1 MKQIQFLSVISLL
14 LVSTVALGQQKVE
27 SKFGKGVYVVAND
40 SSFSMKFNARVQ
52 SLLLFEAPAGSD
64 NLMDD
69 MTSNWLIRRSRLKFS
84 GFAYSPKLKYKIELG
99 LSNRDHGGE
108 NIHTNNTSN
117 LILDAFIRYNFYKNM
132 EVWIGQTK
140 LPGNRERVI
149 SSQKLQ
155 FVDRSLVN
163 SRYNI
168 DRDMGIQFRNKF
180 NIGSI
185 ATRQALAISQGE
197 GRNRTNKKDPNPDN
211 GFEYTGRLEVLP
223 LGEFTGKGDYFS
235 SDLKREETPKISLG
249 ITYDINQNAA
259 RTGGN
264 LGSYIEN
271 DNGVDYENLA
281 TLNTILADVM
291 VKYKGF
297 SLMGEFADKTM
308 DKNRSYDTTDI
319 LNDSGEVVETTYSI
333 LNNYYTGTGITVQAG
348 YLLKNNLE
356 PAIRYTTIAPELLT
370 GDIADQS
377 RDLQEMITFGL
388 SRYVVG
394 HSLKIQTDFS
404 IINET
409 EQGQLTNNE
418 SSKEYMFR
426 FQVEMAF

>member
-1 MKQIQFLSVISLL
+1 MKQVQVFLISLL

-52 SLLLFEAPAGSD
+52 SLLMFEAPAGSD

-84 GFAYSPKLKYKIELG
+84 GFAYSPKVKYKIELG

-117 LILDAFIRYNFYKNM
+117 LILDAFVRWNFYKNM

-197 GRNRTNKKDPNPDN
+197 GRNRTNKKDPNPAN
-211 GFEYTGRLEVLP
+211 GFEYTGRVEVLP
-223 LGEFTGKGDYFS
+223 FGDFTGKGDYFS
-235 SDLKREETPKISLG
+235 SDLKREETPKASIG
-249 ITYDINQNAA
+249 VTYDMNMNAA

-264 LGSYIEN
+264 LGSYIQDSN
-271 DNGVDYENLA
+271 DLVIDSALCN
-281 TLNTILADVM
+281 LNTILADVM
-291 VKYKGF
+291 FKYKGF
-297 SLMGEFADKTM
+297 SLLSEYANKTLDGE
-308 DKNRSYDTTDI
+308 RI
-319 LNDSGEVVETTYSI
+319 VVEEFDEFGNVISSSI
-333 LNNYYTGTGITVQAG
+333 LNNYYTGTGLTVQAG
-348 YLLKNNLE
+348 YLLENNLE
-356 PAIRYTTIAPELLT
+356 PAIRYTTITPELES
-370 GDIADQS
+370 G
-377 RDLQEMITFGL
+377 RDLQEMITLGL
-388 SRYVVG
+388 SRYIVG

-404 IINET
+404 LITET
-409 EQGQLTNNE
+409 DQVTNE
-418 SSKEYMFR
+418 SDKEYMFR

>member
-1 MKQIQFLSVISLL
+1 MKQVQFFLTISIL
-14 LVSTVALGQQKVE
+14 LVSSVALGQQKVE

-52 SLLLFEAPAGSD
+52 SLLLFEAPVGSQD
-64 NLMDD
+64 LMGD

-84 GFAYSPKLKYKIELG
+84 GFAYSPKVKYKIELG

-117 LILDAFIRYNFYKNM
+117 LILDAFVSWNFYNNM
-132 EVWIGQTK
+132 EIWIGQTK

-185 ATRQALAISQGE
+185 ATRQAFAISQGE
-197 GRNRTNKKDPNPDN
+197 GRNRTNKKDPNPAN
-211 GFEYTGRLEVLP
+211 GFEYTARLEVLP
-223 LGEFTGKGDYFS
+223 FGDFTGKGDYFS
-235 SDLKREETPKISLG
+235 SDLKREETPKVSFG
-249 ITYDINQNAA
+249 ITYDINKNAA

-264 LGSYIEN
+264 LGSYIE
-271 DNGVDYENLA
+271 DANGVNDTALA
-281 TLNTILADVM
+281 TLNTVLADVM
-291 VKYKGF
+291 FKYKGF
-297 SLMGEFADKTM
+297 SILSEYANKTM
-308 DKNRSYDTTDI
+308 DGERIVDEATGDI
-319 LNDSGEVVETTYSI
+319 I
-333 LNNYYTGTGITVQAG
+333 NNYYTGTGITFQAG
-348 YLLKNNLE
+348 YLLPNNLE
-356 PAIRYTTIAPELLT
+356 PAFRYTTITPELAS
-370 GDIADQS
+370 G
-377 RDLQEMITFGL
+377 RDHQEMYTLGL
-388 SRYVVG
+388 SRYIVG

-404 IINET
+404 LLTET
-409 EQGQLTNNE
+409 DQNSGDE
-418 SSKEYMFR
+418 SSEFLFR

>member
-1 MKQIQFLSVISLL
+1 MKQIKFSLVIFLL

-27 SKFGKGVYVVAND
+27 SKFGKGVYVIAND

-52 SLLLFEAPAGSD
+52 SLLQFEVAAGSE
-64 NLMDD
+64 NIMDD

-84 GFAYSPKLKYKIELG
+84 GFAYSPKIKYKIELG

-117 LILDAFIRYNFYKNM
+117 LILDAFVRWNFYKNM

-197 GRNRTNKKDPNPDN
+197 GRNRTNKKDPNPAN
-211 GFEYTGRLEVLP
+211 GFEYTGRVEVLP
-223 LGEFTGKGDYFS
+223 FGDFTGKGDYFS
-235 SDLKREETPKISLG
+235 SDLKREETPKLSIG
-249 ITYDINQNAA
+249 VTYDINQNAA

-271 DNGVDYENLA
+271 ENGVDYEHLA

-291 VKYKGF
+291 FKYQGF
-297 SLMGEFADKTM
+297 SLLTEFAEKTM
-308 DKNRSYDTTDI
+308 DRNRTYEIIQTANS
-319 LNDSGEVVETTYSI
+319 TTYNI
-333 LNNYYTGTGITVQAG
+333 FNNYYTGTGLTVQAG

-370 GDIADQS
+370 GDIANQS

-409 EQGQLTNNE
+409 DQLTEE

>member
-1 MKQIQFLSVISLL
+1 MKKLNLL
-14 LVSTVALGQQKVE
+14 LVITLLLASTVAFGQQKVE
-27 SKFGKGVYVVAND
+27 SKFGKGIYVVAND

-52 SLLLFEAPAGSD
+52 SLLLFEAPVGSE

-108 NIHTNNTSN
+108 SIHTDNTSN
-117 LILDAFIRYNFYKNM
+117 LILDAFVNWNFYKNM

-197 GRNRTNKKDPNPDN
+197 GRNRTNKKDPNPAN
-211 GFEYTGRLEVLP
+211 GFEYTGRIEVLP
-223 LGEFTGKGDYFS
+223 FGDFTGKGDYFS

-249 ITYDINQNAA
+249 VTYDVNMKAA
-259 RTGGN
+259 RIGGN
-264 LGSYIEN
+264 LGSYIEDEN
-271 DNGVDYENLA
+271 DLVIESALCN
-281 TLNTILADVM
+281 LNTILADVLI
-291 VKYKGF
+291 KYKGF
-297 SLMGEFADKTM
+297 SLLSEYANKVLDGERIYEDG
-308 DKNRSYDTTDI
+308 NI
-319 LNDSGEVVETTYSI
+319 I
-333 LNNYYTGTGITVQAG
+333 NNYYTGTGLTVQAG
-348 YLLKNNLE
+348 YLMENNLE
-356 PAIRYTTIAPELLT
+356 PAVRFTSISPDVESDQTTKS
-370 GDIADQS
+370 D

-388 SRYVVG
+388 SKYIVG

-404 IINET
+404 LVNFTDQHEDFEINSGT
-409 EQGQLTNNE
+409 SQ
-418 SSKEYMFR
+418 EYMFR

>member
-1 MKQIQFLSVISLL
+1 MKKIQFLLVISLL
-14 LVSTVALGQQKVE
+14 LLSTFALGQQKIE

-52 SLLLFEAPAGSD
+52 SLLMFEAPAGSE

-84 GFAYSPKLKYKIELG
+84 GFAYSPKVKYKIELG

-117 LILDAFIRYNFYKNM
+117 LILDAFVRWNFYKNM

-197 GRNRTNKKDPNPDN
+197 GRNRTNKKDPNPAN

-223 LGEFTGKGDYFS
+223 LGEFSGKGDYFS
-235 SDLKREETPKISLG
+235 SDLKREDTPKISIG
-249 ITYDINQNAA
+249 VTYDLNINAA

-264 LGSYIEN
+264 LGSYIEDEN
-271 DNGVDYENLA
+271 DLVINDALCN
-281 TLNTILADVM
+281 LNTVLADVF

-297 SLMGEFADKTM
+297 SLLSEYANKTL
-308 DKNRSYDTTDI
+308 DGDRIYNEDGDI
-319 LNDSGEVVETTYSI
+319 I
-333 LNNYYTGTGITVQAG
+333 NNYYTGTGITVQAG
-348 YLLKNNLE
+348 YLMENNLE
-356 PAIRYTTIAPELLT
+356 PAVRFTMITPEKESLR
-370 GDIADQS
+370 DI
-377 RDLQEMITFGL
+377 QEMITFGL
-388 SRYVVG
+388 SKYIVG

-404 IINET
+404 LINET
-409 EQGQLTNNE
+409 NQFTDD
-418 SSKEYMFR
+418 SSQEYMFR

>member
-1 MKQIQFLSVISLL
+1 MKQVQVFLISLL

-52 SLLLFEAPAGSD
+52 SLLMFEAPAGSD

-84 GFAYSPKLKYKIELG
+84 GFAYSPKVKYKIELG

-117 LILDAFIRYNFYKNM
+117 LILDAFVRWNFYKNM

-197 GRNRTNKKDPNPDN
+197 GRNRTNKKDPNPAN
-211 GFEYTGRLEVLP
+211 GFEYTGRVEVLP
-223 LGEFTGKGDYFS
+223 FGDFTGKGDYFS
-235 SDLKREETPKISLG
+235 SDLKREETPKASIG
-249 ITYDINQNAA
+249 VTYDMNMNAA

-264 LGSYIEN
+264 LGSYIQDSN
-271 DNGVDYENLA
+271 DLVIDSALCN
-281 TLNTILADVM
+281 LNTILADVM
-291 VKYKGF
+291 FKYKGF
-297 SLMGEFADKTM
+297 SLLSEYANKTLDGE
-308 DKNRSYDTTDI
+308 RI
-319 LNDSGEVVETTYSI
+319 VVEEFDEFGNVISSSI
-333 LNNYYTGTGITVQAG
+333 LNNYYTGTGLTVQAG
-348 YLLKNNLE
+348 YLLENNLE
-356 PAIRYTTIAPELLT
+356 PAIRYTTITPEMES
-370 GDIADQS
+370 G
-377 RDLQEMITFGL
+377 RDLQEMITLGL
-388 SRYVVG
+388 SRYIVG

-404 IINET
+404 LITET
-409 EQGQLTNNE
+409 DQVTNE
-418 SSKEYMFR
+418 SDKEYMFR

>member
-1 MKQIQFLSVISLL
+1 MKKIQFLLVISLFL
-14 LVSTVALGQQKVE
+14 LSTFALGQQKVE

-52 SLLLFEAPAGSD
+52 SLLMFEAPAGSE

-84 GFAYSPKLKYKIELG
+84 GFAYSPKVKYKIELG

-117 LILDAFIRYNFYKNM
+117 LILDAFVRWNFYKNM

-197 GRNRTNKKDPNPDN
+197 GRNRTNKKDPNPAN

-223 LGEFTGKGDYFS
+223 LGEFSGKGDYFS
-235 SDLKREETPKISLG
+235 SDLKREDTPKISIG
-249 ITYDINQNAA
+249 VTYDLNMNAA

-264 LGSYIEN
+264 LGSYIEDEN
-271 DNGVDYENLA
+271 DLVINDVLCN
-281 TLNTILADVM
+281 LNTVLADVF

-297 SLMGEFADKTM
+297 SLLSEYANKTL
-308 DKNRSYDTTDI
+308 DGDRIYNEDGDI
-319 LNDSGEVVETTYSI
+319 I
-333 LNNYYTGTGITVQAG
+333 NNYYTGTGIAVQAG
-348 YLLKNNLE
+348 YLMENNLE
-356 PAIRYTTIAPELLT
+356 PAVRFTMITPEKESLR
-370 GDIADQS
+370 DI
-377 RDLQEMITFGL
+377 QEMITFGL
-388 SRYVVG
+388 SKYIVG

-404 IINET
+404 LINET
-409 EQGQLTNNE
+409 NQFTDD
-418 SSKEYMFR
+418 SSQEYMFR

>member
-1 MKQIQFLSVISLL
+1 MKQIKFSLVISLL
-14 LVSTVALGQQKVE
+14 LVSTVVLGQQKVE
-27 SKFGKGVYVVAND
+27 SKFGKGVYVLAND

-52 SLLLFEAPAGSD
+52 SLLQFEVPAGSE

-84 GFAYSPKLKYKIELG
+84 GFAYSPKIKYKIELG

-117 LILDAFIRYNFYKNM
+117 LILDAFVRWNFYKNM

-197 GRNRTNKKDPNPDN
+197 GRNRTNKKDPNPAN
-211 GFEYTGRLEVLP
+211 GFEYTGRVEVLP
-223 LGEFTGKGDYFS
+223 FGEFTGKGDYFS
-235 SDLKREETPKISLG
+235 SDLKREETPKLSIG
-249 ITYDINQNAA
+249 VTYDVNQNAA

-271 DNGVDYENLA
+271 ESGVDYENLA

-291 VKYKGF
+291 FKYQGF
-297 SLMGEFADKTM
+297 SLLAEFAEKTM
-308 DKNRSYDTTDI
+308 DRNRTYEIIQTA
-319 LNDSGEVVETTYSI
+319 NGTTYNI
-333 LNNYYTGTGITVQAG
+333 LNNYYTGTGLTVQAG

-356 PAIRYTTIAPELLT
+356 PAIRYTSIAPELLT
-370 GDIADQS
+370 GNIAGQS

-409 EQGQLTNNE
+409 DQVTEE

>member
-1 MKQIQFLSVISLL
+1 MKQIKFSLVISLL
-14 LVSTVALGQQKVE
+14 LGSIGVFGQEKVE

-52 SLLLFEAPAGSD
+52 SLLQFEVPYGSE

-84 GFAYSPKLKYKIELG
+84 GFAYSPKVKYKIELG

-117 LILDAFIRYNFYKNM
+117 LILDAFVRWNFYKNM

-168 DRDMGIQFRNKF
+168 DRDMGIQFRNKI

-197 GRNRTNKKDPNPDN
+197 GRNRTNKKDPNPAN
-211 GFEYTGRLEVLP
+211 GFEYTGRVEVLP
-223 LGEFTGKGDYFS
+223 FGEFTGKGDYFS
-235 SDLKREETPKISLG
+235 SDLKREETPKLSIG
-249 ITYDINQNAA
+249 VTYDVNQNAA

-271 DNGVDYENLA
+271 ESGVDYENLA

-291 VKYKGF
+291 FKYQGF
-297 SLMGEFADKTM
+297 SLLAEFAEKTM
-308 DKNRSYDTTDI
+308 DRNRTYEIIQTA
-319 LNDSGEVVETTYSI
+319 NGTTYNI
-333 LNNYYTGTGITVQAG
+333 LNNYYTGTGLTVQAG

-356 PAIRYTTIAPELLT
+356 PAIRYTSIAPELLT
-370 GDIADQS
+370 GNIAGQS

-404 IINET
+404 ITNET
-409 EQGQLTNNE
+409 DQVTEE